1 MPRHANLIACIKMYF
16 AYLFTY
22 IYIFF
27 MPANTLLAAALQ
39 SRGLGKLFSVPSQCW
54 LLNF

>member
-1 MPRHANLIACIKMYF
+1 MPRQANLIACIKVYF
-16 AYLFTY
+16 AYLF
-22 IYIFF
+22 IHILFF

-54 LLNF
+54 LLNL

>member
-1 MPRHANLIACIKMYF
+1 MPRHPNLIACIKMYF
-16 AYLFTY
+16 AYLF
-22 IYIFF
+22 IYILFF

-39 SRGLGKLFSVPSQCW
+39 SRSLSKLFSVPSQCW